1 MTISIVVPVYNAE
14 QFLERAIQSVLNQTD
29 NNWELILVDDGST
42 DASGKL
48 CDKYAQKYLNIHSFH
63 KKNEGQFLTRQFGI
77 QKATGEYIGFL
88 DADDFLDEEYI
99 YQISKNIFENAY
111 PDIICFEY
119 SQWNKVVTKH
129 WRIVSPNSGITL
141 FDNQIKR
148 QYVYKQ
154 IINGTL
160 TGSMCSKVIKKSLL
174 TKIAIKADVVKNKRF
189 AEDAYHSFSIIAKAS
204 SILFLPLN
212 LYFYYNN
219 NKSASQ
225 QFDMR
230 PLDYFNQRYLFALLV
245 ECLELWGMKDENN
258 LNQVRAFCFNYTV
271 NYILKYYRSAKD
283 NKRRKEIVNYDWSTY
298 LLDITDDEIN
308 NNPYIRKSYITVWY
322 AFKHK
327 RHLEIFARER
337 IKKIG
342 WG

>member
-88 DADDFLDEEYI
+88 DADDYLDSNYVNEIVY
-99 YQISKNIFENAY
+99 SVNNNNM
-111 PDIICFEY
+111 PDSICFGFIEGNGAIDKERCL
-119 SQWNKVVTKH
+119 SKESH
-129 WRIVSPNSGITL
+129 FIT
-141 FDNQIKR
+141 DG
-148 QYVYKQ
+148 Q
-154 IINGTL
+154 IILDDIVNKKISGA
-160 TGSMCSKVIKKSLL
+160 MWSKVFKSELIKNLHL
-174 TKIAIKADVVKNKRF
+174 DAEIVKNKRYG
-189 AEDAYHSFSIIAKAS
+189 EDAFHSYSLLMHSKTVLYIS
-204 SILFLPLN
+204 SILYTYVRN
-212 LYFYYNN
+212 DEG
-219 NKSASQ
+219 ASCG
-225 QFDMR
+225 FSNRD
-230 PLDYFNQRYLFALLV
+230 LSYFNTKYVWKMLLSYATNYEKNCLFKLYA
-245 ECLELWGMKDENN
+245 DN
-258 LNQVRAFCFNYTV
+258 FNESIF
-271 NYILKYYRSAKD
+271 YILKYYRSAKD
-283 NKRRKEIVNYDWSTY
+283 NNRRKEIVNYDWSTY
-298 LLDITDDEIN
+298 LLDMTDDEIN
-308 NNPYIRKSYITVWY
+308 NNPYIRKSYIKVWN

-327 RHLEIFARER
+327 RHLEIFVRER